1 MPPVIISVIINR
13 YLNISWSISAS
24 NIILCFHDLFVLSF
38 LFSMCYDY
46 VQIKL
51 NALDRIIKYYKSKA
65 TQALYLFEQGKKP
78 IDIAVELD
86 ISYSEVFEIQQEYF
100 ALKELY
106 DLAFV
111 CMEIGNDL
119 TSFMGLFKLLKRNK
133 VLSKKQILKFL
144 NYANEDLPTLED
156 RCRKLG
162 NVSVELQIRKK
173 RLGDKVAALI
183 VNVTQLKKSINWY
196 EIQIKDKNQIISNLD
211 RQLNQKVSEL

>member
-1 MPPVIISVIINR
+1 MSFSDIKKIIR
-13 YLNISWSISAS
+13 SIDGGQNTDLS
-24 NIILCFHDLFVLSF
+24 N
-38 LFSMCYDY
+38 
-46 VQIKL
+46 
-51 NALDRIIKYYKSKA
+51 KSKA

-173 RLGDKVAALI
+173 RLGDKVAAALI